1 MSTFIQKRKI
11 TIEINETKTI
21 ERNETQTIE
30 INETKTLERN
40 TMVFVRES
48 IDLD

>member
-1 MSTFIQKRKI
+1 MKQKI
-11 TIEINETKTI
+11 I

-30 INETKTLERN
+30 INETKTIEIN